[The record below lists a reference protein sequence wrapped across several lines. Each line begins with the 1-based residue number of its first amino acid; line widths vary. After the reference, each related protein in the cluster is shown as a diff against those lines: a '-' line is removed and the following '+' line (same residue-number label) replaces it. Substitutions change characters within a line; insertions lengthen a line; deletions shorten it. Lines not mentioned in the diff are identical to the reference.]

1 MSALI
6 VRLPEEKRARLKLL
20 AKMRKVSVT
29 KLMEEMATI
38 LLTDFDAET
47 RFALRATQGRGRVA
61 RGLEL
66 LEKAMG
72 KRVSRLKKGKS

>member
-20 AKMRKVSVT
+20 AKARKVSVT

-47 RFALRATQGRGRVA
+47 RFALRSAQGRGRAA
-61 RGLEL
+61 RGVEL
-66 LEKAMG
+66 LDKAMG
-72 KRVSRLKKGKS
+72 KRASKAKSSG